1 MQKTV
6 RIKLDESM
14 TFGQVVA
21 KVTENLSDIVVMDF
35 SSINHL
41 SSPIIGAIL
50 AIATKIKSSG
60 GNLIICELKRGFI
73 EYLEVVDSGNV
84 LKYVDISCKR

>member
-35 SSINHL
+35 YSINHPQSL
-41 SSPIIGAIL
+41 VQ
-50 AIATKIKSSG
+50 
-60 GNLIICELKRGFI
+60 F
-73 EYLEVVDSGNV
+73 
-84 LKYVDISCKR
+84 